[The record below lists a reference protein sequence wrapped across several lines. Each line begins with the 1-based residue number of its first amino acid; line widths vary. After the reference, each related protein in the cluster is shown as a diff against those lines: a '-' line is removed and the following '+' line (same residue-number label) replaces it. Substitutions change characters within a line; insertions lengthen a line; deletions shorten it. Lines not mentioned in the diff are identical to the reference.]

1 MNVNIKPL
9 GNVQVAAPCSII
21 DLILQVKPEEL
32 NNFCAAKIDG
42 NVVDLRDIIEKD
54 CDIELLDKEAPES
67 LAILRHT
74 TAHIMAE
81 AVKHLY
87 PEAKLTIG
95 PSTDKGFFYDFD
107 FRPFN
112 REDLDAIEKEMK
124 SIIKKAT
131 RLEATKPAL
140 SSRRRT
146 SPINLNSL
154 MPSLPTPASPSTAR
168 TTSSTSARVP
178 IC

>member
-1 MNVNIKPL
+1 MKVTIKQL
-9 GNVQVAAPCSII
+9 GSLEVAEPRSII
-21 DLILQVKPEEL
+21 DLILQIKPEEL

-42 NVVDLRDIIEKD
+42 NVVDLRDVIAED
-54 CDIELLDKEAPES
+54 CEIELLDKSAPES

-81 AVKHLY
+81 AVKHLF

-131 RLEATKPAL
+131 PKMRVSDLPL
-140 SSRRRT
+140 R
-146 SPINLNSL
+146 SP
-154 MPSLPTPASPSTAR
+154 R
-168 TTSSTSARVP
+168 Q
-178 IC
+178 

>member
-9 GNVQVAAPCSII
+9 GTIQEASPCSII
-21 DLILQVKPEEL
+21 DMILKLKPEEL
-32 NNFCAAKIDG
+32 NNYCAAKING
-42 NVVDLRDIIEKD
+42 NVVDLRDVIEED
-54 CDIELLDKEAPES
+54 CEIELLDKDAPES
-67 LAILRHT
+67 LPILRHT

-131 RLEATKPAL
+131 RLERKIV
-140 SSRRRT
+140 SRDE
-146 SPINLNSL
+146 
-154 MPSLPTPASPSTAR
+154 AR
-168 TTSSTSARVP
+168 AIFQEKNEP
-178 IC
+178 YKL

>member
-9 GNVQVAAPCSII
+9 GNVQMEAPSSII
-21 DLILQVKPEEL
+21 DMILKLKPEEL
-32 NNFCAAKIDG
+32 NNYCAAKIDG
-42 NVVDLRDIIEKD
+42 NVVDLRDVIEND
-54 CDIELLDKEAPES
+54 CEIELLDKTAPES

-112 REDLDAIEKEMK
+112 REDLDAIEKDQHKWLLFQSLNKNQVLFLRPENLK
-124 SIIKKAT
+124 N
-131 RLEATKPAL
+131 
-140 SSRRRT
+140 SSKM
-146 SPINLNSL
+146 L
-154 MPSLPTPASPSTAR
+154 
-168 TTSSTSARVP
+168 V
-178 IC
+178 

>member
-1 MNVNIKPL
+1 MNVNIKQL
-9 GNVQVAAPCSII
+9 GMIQEASPCSII
-21 DLILQVKPEEL
+21 DLILKVKPEEL
-32 NNFCAAKIDG
+32 NNYCAAKING
-42 NVVDLRDIIEKD
+42 KVVDLRDVIEED
-54 CDIELLDKEAPES
+54 CEIELLDKDAPES
-67 LAILRHT
+67 LPILRHT

-124 SIIKKAT
+124 SSIKKAT
-131 RLEATKPAL
+131 RLERQ
-140 SSRRRT
+140 SVSRDE
-146 SPINLNSL
+146 
-154 MPSLPTPASPSTAR
+154 AR
-168 TTSSTSARVP
+168 
-178 IC
+178 

>member
-1 MNVNIKPL
+1 MNVNIKQL
-9 GNVQVAAPCSII
+9 GLVEVASPCSII
-21 DLILQVKPEEL
+21 DLILQKKPEML
-32 NNFCAAKIDG
+32 NEFCAAKIDG
-42 NVVDLRDIIEKD
+42 NVVDLRDVVEKD
-54 CDIELLDKEAPES
+54 CEIELLDKTAPES
-67 LAILRHT
+67 LPILRHT

-81 AVKHLY
+81 AVKHLF

-131 RLEATKPAL
+131 RGDKLVILADVMMPDGKAKPVTYTATLK
-140 SSRRRT
+140 
-146 SPINLNSL
+146 
-154 MPSLPTPASPSTAR
+154 
-168 TTSSTSARVP
+168 
-178 IC
+178 